1 MLEIIQNTPIWV
13 FILFVFL
20 VFLGLSQTKDKK
32 SSINK
37 ILIFPAIM
45 LLLSY
50 LGVVSAFGFD
60 FQSNISYLFG
70 LAIGV
75 YLSYFFKIPRKSTYD
90 LKEGLFFIKGS
101 FLPFYLIMSIF
112 LLKYYVGVVTAKELE
127 FIHDIS
133 FIVLISLF
141 YGLFSGIFL
150 GRLLVL
156 LKIKKGK
163 DN

>member
-13 FILFVFL
+13 FIFFVFL

-32 SSINK
+32 SSISK
-37 ILIFPAIM
+37 ILIFPILM

-133 FIVLISLF
+133 FIVLISFF

>member
-1 MLEIIQNTPIWV
+1 
-13 FILFVFL
+13 
-20 VFLGLSQTKDKK
+20 
-32 SSINK
+32 
-37 ILIFPAIM
+37 M

-60 FQSNISYLFG
+60 IQSNISYLLG
-70 LAIGV
+70 LGLGV

-112 LLKYYVGVVTAKELE
+112 LLKYYVGVVTAKELA
-127 FIHDIS
+127 FINDLS

-141 YGLFSGIFL
+141 YGLFSGVFL